1 MKILK
6 VKTHPLFDIFTGD
19 GWLNWSRYLIK
30 KGKLIYIGGTK
41 IIDKQVLANV
51 VKATSDAKSTGSKQ

>member
-6 VKTHPLFDIFTGD
+6 VKTHPLFDVFLGD

-41 IIDKQVLANV
+41 LVDKQTLASIT
-51 VKATSDAKSTGSKQ
+51 KETSNAKSSISK